1 MIRFS
6 EISLLKELK
15 HPNIVLLED
24 VLMED
29 NRLYLIFEFLS
40 MDLKKYMDS
49 LPTDK
54 MMDSE
59 LVRSYLYQI
68 TAAMLFCHRRRVLHR
83 DLKPQNLLI
92 NKEGVIKVA
101 DFGLGRSF
109 GIPVRNYTHEIVT
122 LWYRAPEV
130 LLGSQRYS
138 CPVDVWS
145 IGCIFAEMATRKP
158 LFQGDSEIDQ
168 LFRMFRIL
176 RTPTEEIWPGVTSLP
191 DYKTTFPCW
200 TENNLATSVKNISSA
215 GMDLLQ
221 QTLVYDPAFR
231 ISAKDMIEHKFF
243 DSIDRRTIPLY

>member
-1 MIRFS
+1 MLDSLAYHISVNFS

-15 HPNIVLLED
+15 HPNIVTLED

-49 LPTDK
+49 LPSER

-59 LVRSYLYQI
+59 LVRSYLFQI

-92 NKEGVIKVA
+92 NKEGIIKVA

-122 LWYRAPEV
+122 LWCKQ
-130 LLGSQRYS
+130 LLD
-138 CPVDVWS
+138 CPLV
-145 IGCIFAEMATRKP
+145 R
-158 LFQGDSEIDQ
+158 
-168 LFRMFRIL
+168 
-176 RTPTEEIWPGVTSLP
+176 
-191 DYKTTFPCW
+191 
-200 TENNLATSVKNISSA
+200 
-215 GMDLLQ
+215 LL
-221 QTLVYDPAFR
+221 
-231 ISAKDMIEHKFF
+231 KW
-243 DSIDRRTIPLY
+243 